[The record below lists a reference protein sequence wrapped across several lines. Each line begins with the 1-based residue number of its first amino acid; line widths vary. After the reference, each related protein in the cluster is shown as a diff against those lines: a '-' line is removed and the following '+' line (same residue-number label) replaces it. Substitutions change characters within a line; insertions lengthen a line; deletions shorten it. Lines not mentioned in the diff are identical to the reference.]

1 MCIENWKYSANGTF
15 TTERSD
21 TSFAVPIAGKCKNLK
36 QAIQGLSLNQ
46 IADRADQLQSVG
58 DVVASSRVMCA
69 GVCFGAML
77 LDPVS
82 FANLG
87 VLLKAQGHISAAIKC
102 YKTSLRLDRS
112 SAMQHYRIANAYM
125 AQHSFGEARSAFTLA
140 TARMPRYGDAY
151 NNLGNCLMSMAR
163 WDEAEKAYTHA
174 VSSDPEEANYYCNL
188 GGVVARRDVDKAIHL
203 LRHGL
208 TLNPAFAEVY
218 NNLANYLR
226 DQVGFL
232 SRMHARAREHAKRYS
247 RASTHAE
254 STPTRVYTTPY
265 LCGALAD
272 HVSDRRIDFS
282 EEM

>member
-1 MCIENWKYSANGTF
+1 M
-15 TTERSD
+15 
-21 TSFAVPIAGKCKNLK
+21 
-36 QAIQGLSLNQ
+36 
-46 IADRADQLQSVG
+46 
-58 DVVASSRVMCA
+58 VASSRVMCA

-77 LDPVS
+77 LDPIS

-125 AQHSFGEARSAFTLA
+125 ARHSFGEARSAYMLA

-163 WDEAEKAYTHA
+163 WDEAEKAYAHA
-174 VSSDPEEANYYCNL
+174 VTSDPEEANYYCNL
-188 GGVVARRDVDKAIHL
+188 GGVVARRDVDKAIDL

-208 TLNPAFAEVY
+208 TLNPGFAEVY

-232 SRMHARAREHAKRYS
+232 SRMHTRARSNVKKYL
-247 RASTHAE
+247 RARTHAE
-254 STPTRVYTTPY
+254 STPTLVNNFPH
-265 LCGALAD
+265 LCGALAV
-272 HVSDRRIDFS
+272 HVSDRRIDLPD
-282 EEM
+282 EK